1 MTMAM
6 GLPKLVA
13 TIPIVGQMTVDN
25 YGHRASRSRCE
36 YISFRCQ
43 CPLLYMG
50 RTTKTNKWQ
59 TRPLVRQGAPW
70 LL

>member
-50 RTTKTNKWQ
+50 RTTKTNK
-59 TRPLVRQGAPW
+59 
-70 LL
+70 